1 MRSMDTTRFN
11 DRELAIYN
19 ELFQIITGLKQRIND
34 LEETVAAKQKII
46 NNLADD
52 VDNKINKAMRCNSG
66 QRVIR
71 KQIVE
76 DNDTWM
82 V

>member
-1 MRSMDTTRFN
+1 MQDIDTTKLTE
-11 DRELAIYN
+11 RELELYN
-19 ELFQIITGLKQRIND
+19 YLSSTIAALNQRVRD
-34 LEETVAAKQKII
+34 LENTVASKQKLI
-46 NNLADD
+46 NSLANEADD
-52 VDNKINKAMRCNSG
+52 KFNKAMRCNSG

-82 V
+82 G

>member
-1 MRSMDTTRFN
+1 MDTTRFN

-19 ELFQIITGLKQRIND
+19 ELYSVIVGLKQRISD

-46 NNLADD
+46 NSLADD
-52 VDNKINKAMRCNSG
+52 VDKKIYKAMRCNSG

-82 V
+82 G

>member
-1 MRSMDTTRFN
+1 MDTTRFN

-52 VDNKINKAMRCNSG
+52 VDSKMNKAMRCNSG

-82 V
+82 G

>member
-1 MRSMDTTRFN
+1 MDTTRLN

-19 ELFQIITGLKQRIND
+19 ELYAVIVCLKQRVND

-46 NNLADD
+46 NNYAED
-52 VDNKINKAMRCNSG
+52 VDKRISKAMRCNSG
-66 QRVIR
+66 GRVIR

-76 DNDTWM
+76 DNDAWM
-82 V
+82 G

>member
-1 MRSMDTTRFN
+1 MDTTRFN

>member
-1 MRSMDTTRFN
+1 MDTTRFN

-82 V
+82 G